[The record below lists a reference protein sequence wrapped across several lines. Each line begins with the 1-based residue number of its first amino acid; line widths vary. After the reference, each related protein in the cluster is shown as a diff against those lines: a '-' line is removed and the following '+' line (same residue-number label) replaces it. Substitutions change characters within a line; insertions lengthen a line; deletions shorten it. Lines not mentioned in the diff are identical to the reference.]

1 MFGKKRLFAR
11 MRSYVDILQVVM
23 CEAALR
29 HYPEMEKPEGR
40 RVIVAATNILAGK
53 PSVGFSESELDRGR
67 ELAPRLL
74 KVDAD
79 IRLCSAQCLR
89 TQSVTEGDAD
99 LSKFRAIEWVAT
111 FGPLPPEAVNP
122 NNMGWLA
129 HDMGTKYGVVT
140 VKE

>member
-11 MRSYVDILQVVM
+11 MRHNVDILHFVM
-23 CEAALR
+23 CEVALR
-29 HYPEMEKPEGR
+29 HYPEMKSPEGR
-40 RVIVAATNILAGK
+40 RIIVAATNILVGK
-53 PSVGFSESELDRGR
+53 PSVGFSEG
-67 ELAPRLL
+67 ELAKGKELAARLL
-74 KVDAD
+74 KTDAD

-89 TQSVTEGDAD
+89 TVSVIEGDKD
-99 LSKFRAIEWVAT
+99 SSKFRTIEWVAT

>member
-1 MFGKKRLFAR
+1 
-11 MRSYVDILQVVM
+11 
-23 CEAALR
+23 
-29 HYPEMEKPEGR
+29 MENFEGR
-40 RVIVAATNILAGK
+40 RVIVAATNILSGK
-53 PSVGFSESELDRGR
+53 PSVGFTEA
-67 ELAPRLL
+67 ELAKGKKLAARLL

-89 TQSVTEGDAD
+89 CQSVTEGDPD
-99 LSKFRAIEWVAT
+99 LTKFRTIEWVAT